1 MTWEELNEVRS
12 LNDDLKSAERLL
24 EVLRLSAGVKVPV
37 NDGMPHNSSPTSRV
51 EIMTVRIVDLTREIE
66 ELKAKIIATIPVLK
80 AKIKSA
86 VEDKTVRALFILRYV
101 DCMLFR
107 DIGFALGYSEAHI
120 YYLHRITLEKIIED
134 NSK

>member
-24 EVLRLSAGVKVPV
+24 EVLRLSADMKVPV
-37 NDGMPHNSSPTSRV
+37 NDGMPHNPSTNSRV

-86 VEDKTVRALFILRYV
+86 VEDKTVRVLFILRYV

>member
-24 EVLRLSAGVKVPV
+24 EVLRLSADMKVPV
-37 NDGMPHNSSPTSRV
+37 NDGMPHNPSTNSRV